1 MIGSL
6 RRFDPLL
13 LLATVALCVA
23 SVFAVRASAYPDLAS
38 RQLIFVIIGL
48 VAMVAV
54 AQVDVLRLREL
65 KYGHYALVIIGLTL
79 ILIFGAVT
87 NGSRL
92 AIQFGPVQLQWSEF
106 AKILFALAISAE
118 LVDRGRRL
126 GEWSTT
132 LRILALTVPV
142 LILLILEPDM
152 GSAMVYVVMLML
164 MLAIAGV
171 PGRHLQVLTGAG
183 VAAIL
188 MVLAVLP
195 AAGVQVLADY
205 QVDRLTSFL
214 NPSDAMEGAAHQQQQ
229 AMIGIGNGG
238 RLGRG
243 DEATQATRGFTP
255 ENQTDFIFSVVGE
268 RWGFVGAGLILS
280 LYALLMWRILRVLMD
295 ARSSYEAVFV
305 SGVIGML
312 SFQIFENVGMNL
324 GIMPITGVTLPLLSY
339 GGSSVIATL
348 IALGLVHAV
357 HAHARHARDPRVR
370 LSTPTLRNG
379 T

>member
-1 MIGSL
+1 MSGRIL
-6 RRFDPLL
+6 RFDPLL
-13 LLATVALCVA
+13 LIATIALCIASVSAVRVSAFPELATRQV
-23 SVFAVRASAYPDLAS
+23 VFCA
-38 RQLIFVIIGL
+38 IGL
-48 VAMVAV
+48 VVMVAV

-65 KYGHYALVIIGLTL
+65 KYGHYGLVIVGLVL

-106 AKILFALAISAE
+106 AKILFALAIAAE

-132 LRILALTVPV
+132 LRMLALTVPV
-142 LILLILEPDM
+142 LILLILEPDL
-152 GSAMVYVVMLML
+152 GSAMVYVTMLLLML
-164 MLAIAGV
+164 VVAGV
-171 PGRHLQVLTGAG
+171 PGRHLQALTGTGLAAIVLALG
-183 VAAIL
+183 VA
-188 MVLAVLP
+188 P
-195 AAGVQVLADY
+195 AAGVSVLQEY

-214 NPSDAMEGAAHQQQQ
+214 SPSDATDGAAYQQQQ
-229 AMIGIGNGG
+229 AMIAIGNGG

-243 DEATQATRGFTP
+243 EEATQATRGFTP
-255 ENQTDFIFSVVGE
+255 ENQTDFIFSVVAE
-268 RWGFVGAGLILS
+268 RWGFVGAGLVLS
-280 LYALLMWRILRVLMD
+280 FYALLLWRVLRVLME
-295 ARSSYEAVFV
+295 ARSSYEAVVV
-305 SGVIGML
+305 SGIIGML

-370 LSTPTLRNG
+370 LSTHAS
-379 T
+379 